1 MKVYRI
7 KESKLEDFKKDPEKF
22 GFHYLESMKVYEH
35 KDDYKN
41 GKLWV
46 YSNGNLS
53 PTFYSDTIK
62 SNDKVIKHLM
72 SQGYVEVHYE

>member
-7 KESKLEDFKKDPEKF
+7 KESKLEDFKKNYTKF
-22 GFHYLESMKVYEH
+22 GFHESELINVFEYDNY
-35 KDDYKN
+35 KD

-46 YSNGNLS
+46 SQNGLLL
-53 PTFYSDTIK
+53 PTISGVEIK

-72 SQGYVEVHYE
+72 SQGYLEIHHE

>member
-7 KESKLEDFKKDPEKF
+7 KESKLENFKNDPEKF
-22 GFHYLESMKVYEH
+22 GFHYRDTANVFEY
-35 KDDYKN
+35 DNYKH

-46 YSNGNLS
+46 NQSGTLVATDYE
-53 PTFYSDTIK
+53 DQIK

-72 SQGYVEVHYE
+72 SQGYLEIHHE